1 MEREINEITNNLK
14 TAMESVMILQNK
26 LFNDMSDDCKAQI
39 LPIQKDIAEAMNCIK
54 TGDVT
59 KINEIAEKYARI
71 TNK

>member
-1 MEREINEITNNLK
+1 MEKEINEITNNLK

-59 KINEIAEKYARI
+59 KINEIADKYARI

>member
-26 LFNDMSDDCKAQI
+26 LFNDMSDDCKEQI

>member
-1 MEREINEITNNLK
+1 MEREFNEITNNLK

-26 LFNDMSDDCKAQI
+26 LFNDMSEDCKAQI
-39 LPIQKDIAEAMNCIK
+39 LPIQKDIAEAMSCIK

>member
-1 MEREINEITNNLK
+1 MEKEINEITNNLK

-26 LFNDMSDDCKAQI
+26 LFNDMTDDCKAQI

-59 KINEIAEKYARI
+59 KINEIADKYARI

>member
-1 MEREINEITNNLK
+1 MEKEINEITNNLK

-26 LFNDMSDDCKAQI
+26 LFNDMSEDCKAQI

-59 KINEIAEKYARI
+59 KINEIADKYARI

>member
-1 MEREINEITNNLK
+1 MEKEINEITNNLK

-26 LFNDMSDDCKAQI
+26 LFNDMSEDCKAQI

-54 TGDVT
+54 TGDIT
-59 KINEIAEKYARI
+59 KINEIADKYARI

>member
-1 MEREINEITNNLK
+1 MEKEFNEITNNLK

-26 LFNDMSDDCKAQI
+26 LFNNMSDDCKAQI

-54 TGDVT
+54 TGDIT
-59 KINEIAEKYARI
+59 KINEIADKYARI